1 MCRHAAYVG
10 PPLGLND
17 FLLRPSHSLVEQSY
31 RPREMLSAT
40 VNVDGFGVGW
50 YLDDGRPGTYTNP
63 MPIWSDTN
71 LDHLGSAL
79 ASRMWVG
86 NVRSATRGQPVNQA
100 NTHPFLTGEYLFSH
114 NGFIHNFFDG
124 PHAALR
130 GFLKPEHENVIRGS
144 TDSEHLFALL
154 RQEISAA
161 DDLAGAF
168 GRLFDKLEPML
179 SDSYGLF
186 NLMIADGRRVY
197 ATRHAIS
204 HDSPSLYVGSDPEL
218 YADGWLVAS
227 EPLTE
232 AVDWQE
238 VPDHHLVVIEAGREP
253 RVKSL

>member
-17 FLLRPSHSLVEQSY
+17 FLLQPSHGLVEQSY
-31 RPREMLSAT
+31 RPREMLGAT
-40 VNVDGFGVGW
+40 VNVDGFGIGW

-71 LDHLGSAL
+71 LDHLGAAL
-79 ASRMWVG
+79 TSRMWLG

-100 NTHPFLTGEYLFSH
+100 NTHPFLVDDYLFSH

-124 PHAALR
+124 PHRALR
-130 GFLKPEHENVIRGS
+130 DALEPEHESSIRGS

-154 RQEISAA
+154 RQEIAR
-161 DDLAGAF
+161 AGNLSDAF
-168 GRLFDKLEPML
+168 GRLFDRLETVL
-179 SDSYGLF
+179 TGSHGLF
-186 NLMIADGRRVY
+186 NLLIADGRRVY

-204 HDSPSLYVGSDPEL
+204 HDSPSLYFGADPEL
-218 YADGWLVAS
+218 FAGGWLVAS

-232 AVDWQE
+232 AADWQQ
-238 VPDHHLVVIEAGREP
+238 VPDHHAVVIEAGREP
-253 RVKSL
+253 QVTPL